1 MVAKNLTTI
10 RFFWECSAKN
20 STRVDF
26 FLVALLR
33 WSAKSDFW
41 GSESEKSDFF
51 AQIRIFFSENRIF
64 VRLAEAACWTE
75 WLLVWIFGQPCFRI
89 RILIWFFS
97 EHHKG
102 NGLPRLDFWVAEA
115 WISNKIQHFWDN
127 PPPCPPPARQRGLSP
142 RTPHHGAQLHVIYGT
157 WWYVGQNHVVKL
169 QFQQRIREFAES
181 DAGLGSE

>member
-1 MVAKNLTTI
+1 MLRKKL
-10 RFFWECSAKN
+10 N
-20 STRVDF
+20 SSGF

-41 GSESEKSDFF
+41 GSESEKIWFFWSDSDV
-51 AQIRIFFSENRIF
+51 FSENRIF

>member
-1 MVAKNLTTI
+1 MLRKKL
-10 RFFWECSAKN
+10 N
-20 STRVDF
+20 SSGF

-33 WSAKSDFW
+33 WSAKSDLW
-41 GSESEKSDFF
+41 GSESEKKWFFCSDSD
-51 AQIRIFFSENRIF
+51 FFSENHIF

>member
-1 MVAKNLTTI
+1 MLRKKLNSSGFFFGSTFEVVSKIGFLGFRVRKNLI
-10 RFFWECSAKN
+10 F
-20 STRVDF
+20 
-26 FLVALLR
+26 LLR
-33 WSAKSDFW
+33 F
-41 GSESEKSDFF
+41 GF
-51 AQIRIFFSENRIF
+51 FFSENRIF